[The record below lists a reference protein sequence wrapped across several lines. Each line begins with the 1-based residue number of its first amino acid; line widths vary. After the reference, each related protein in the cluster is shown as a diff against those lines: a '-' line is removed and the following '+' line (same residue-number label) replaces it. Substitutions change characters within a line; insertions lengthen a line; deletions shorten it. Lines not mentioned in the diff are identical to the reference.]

1 MNDMQLILKI
11 VYAVVAFLVAAIPSI
26 SALIV
31 TVVKKKKIAKQLADA
46 KTEAEKAKL
55 EAEMNAAT
63 IEMSDICD
71 KLIDNTE
78 ALYKDVSIVL
88 KSEGKSAA
96 SLKKETVM
104 TKLRAYAIDK
114 SYTFD
119 EELWSKKID
128 DKVAL
133 TKTVNAK

>member
-55 EAEMNAAT
+55 EAEINAAT

-71 KLIDNTE
+71 KLIDSTE

-114 SYTFD
+114 SYIFD